1 MSQLSARSAPEA
13 LSRRDD
19 DCESGQISSPP
30 ASRSPSSLPS
40 SPLSILSK
48 SPSLPAS
55 PPDMDISID
64 GYPSPSATT
73 TLSGSQSPIKA
84 LCRSRD
90 TLHSDEI
97 CVSVS
102 ESTSTDGPPA
112 AKKRRI
118 AQPKPRTTEYLDLQ
132 NIYGTLEDKTS
143 GDSVQLER
151 LLKVLRKKKKIV
163 VIAGAGISVS
173 AGIPDFRSSSG
184 LFATLKS
191 QHKLKGSGKHLFDA
205 AVYRDDSSTQSFHTM
220 VRELAAMTSKAQPT
234 AFHHLLASLAA
245 EGRLMRLYTQNVDC
259 IDTNMKPLATNV
271 PLNIKGPWPVTI
283 QLHGGLEKM
292 VCTKCGELE
301 PFDGDRFTSHEAP
314 LCHMC
319 QTQEELRVKFARK
332 RSQGVGRIRPRIVL
346 YNESNPDEDAIGNV
360 SMADL
365 RNRPDAV
372 LVVGTSL
379 KIPGVR
385 RLVKEFCQVTRGRRD
400 GFTAW
405 INLDPEPS
413 GVEFKDCW
421 DLIVKGKCDDVAEL
435 AHLPRWDDRDVGET
449 AELTEEELKLRV
461 EMLRRSKLEVCLS
474 PPASQTAHDDH
485 NVADAMPKQVE
496 QVQGIPT
503 PRASPKLSAVAP
515 GKISLKAQTKL
526 SFVKSTSSVST
537 SAAKSTTSSKAI
549 SKKGPAKPRLPKSR
563 RPKQATLPKNT
574 VTDVF
579 KTVKSTA
586 PQLSKLSK
594 KISNDTNFAAGGGAA
609 VDSDTSSLT
618 SLSSSPDFTD
628 AKTLPDL
635 RPARRASDDFV
646 FTTERQVDSEADDNV
661 PPSPTLARRAV
672 TGLPVSS
679 A

>member
-1 MSQLSARSAPEA
+1 
-13 LSRRDD
+13 
-19 DCESGQISSPP
+19 
-30 ASRSPSSLPS
+30 
-40 SPLSILSK
+40 
-48 SPSLPAS
+48 
-55 PPDMDISID
+55 MDISIN

-73 TLSGSQSPIKA
+73 SLSGSQSPTKA
-84 LCRSRD
+84 TSRSVSA
-90 TLHSDEI
+90 LHGDEI
-97 CVSVS
+97 CVGAP
-102 ESTSTDGPPA
+102 EPSTADGPPP
-112 AKKRRI
+112 AKKRKI
-118 AQPKPRTTEYLDLQ
+118 TQPKPRTTEYLDLQ
-132 NIYGTLEDKTS
+132 TLCESLEDNTS
-143 GDSVQLER
+143 DDCAQLER

-184 LFATLKS
+184 LFATLKT

-220 VRELAAMTSKAQPT
+220 VRELASMTSKATPT
-234 AFHHLLASLAA
+234 PFHHLLASLAA

-271 PLNIKGPWPVTI
+271 PLNIKGPWPVTV
-283 QLHGGLEKM
+283 QLHGGLQKM

-301 PFDGDRFTSHEAP
+301 SFDGDRFTSHEAP
-314 LCHMC
+314 LCQTC
-319 QTQEELRVKFARK
+319 QTQEELRIKFARK

-421 DLIVKGKCDDVAEL
+421 DLIVKGKCDDIADL
-435 AHLPRWDDRDVGET
+435 AQLPRWDDKDTGEAT
-449 AELTEEELKLRV
+449 ELTEEDLKRRV
-461 EMLRRSKLEVCLS
+461 ELLRRSKVEVCLAS
-474 PPASQTAHDDH
+474 PPRSQSARDGSGGIAEVLSKHVD
-485 NVADAMPKQVE
+485 

-503 PRASPKLSAVAP
+503 PRASPKPSGIAT
-515 GKISLKAQTKL
+515 GRISLKSQTKL
-526 SFVKSTSSVST
+526 SFVKSSAAGISSAKPATTTT
-537 SAAKSTTSSKAI
+537 SATKAGV
-549 SKKGPAKPRLPKSR
+549 KKGPAKPRAPKSR
-563 RPKQATLPKNT
+563 KPKKTTSSVQNT
-574 VTDVF
+574 VADTF
-579 KTVKSTA
+579 KTVKSVA
-586 PQLSKLSK
+586 ARPSKLDK
-594 KISNDTNFAAGGGAA
+594 KITIDTSFTATGPAD
-609 VDSDTSSLT
+609 DSDTSTLT
-618 SLSSSPDFTD
+618 SLASSPDS
-628 AKTLPDL
+628 AMAGALPDL
-635 RPARRASDDFV
+635 RPARRASDEFV
-646 FTTERQVDSEADDNV
+646 FTIERQLESDADDTS

-672 TGLPVSS
+672 TGLPVFS